1 MKNSV
6 CVEVETPKGKA
17 TLVEVYVTEL
27 GHLMAKVYSSKEKS
41 WTNYK
46 IGDIDNLME
55 TADMKVLSSS
65 VRKKTILKRKQEK
78 ERV

>member
-1 MKNSV
+1 LKNSV